1 MIFSHIAIHYR
12 PLTDDKWKALEE
24 SVLHSGENFDG
35 KIQLPSTFH
44 DIIAKLDSSEVINM
58 KTDCIWCLSN
68 IDLYLEI
75 LITIPYL

>member
-1 MIFSHIAIHYR
+1 MHYR
-12 PLTDDKWKALEE
+12 PLADDKWKALEE

-58 KTDCIWCLSN
+58 KADCI
-68 IDLYLEI
+68 
-75 LITIPYL
+75 